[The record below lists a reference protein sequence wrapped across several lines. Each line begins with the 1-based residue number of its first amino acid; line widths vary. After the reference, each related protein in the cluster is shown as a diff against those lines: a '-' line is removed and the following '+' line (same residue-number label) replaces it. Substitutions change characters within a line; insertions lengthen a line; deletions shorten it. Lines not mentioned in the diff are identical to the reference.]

1 MAAHEEIRY
10 RLQRK
15 LTELVGEEEAAA
27 LMASL
32 PPVAWTDLAT
42 KDDLTALERNL
53 RAELR
58 GGLGELRGEISE
70 LRGEL
75 RGEISEL
82 RGELHSE
89 IGSVRSEIGSVR
101 SEITLA
107 IRGQTFVLL
116 TSMVVM
122 VAAVAGLVLGFA

>member
-42 KDDLTALERNL
+42 KDDLIALERNL

-58 GGLGELRGEISE
+58 GSLS
-70 LRGEL
+70 EL